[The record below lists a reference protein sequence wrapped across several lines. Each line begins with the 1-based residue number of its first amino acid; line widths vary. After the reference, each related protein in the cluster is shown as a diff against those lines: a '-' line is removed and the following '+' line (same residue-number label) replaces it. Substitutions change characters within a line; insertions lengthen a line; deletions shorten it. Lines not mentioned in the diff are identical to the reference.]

1 MASQW
6 GGYASRAP
14 IRKDY
19 QMSDT
24 QTVTPRARLA
34 FPSLFEARS
43 FKSQPAKFSAV
54 LVFDKAAQ
62 ATAEFQNLKK
72 AASAA
77 AKAKFGD
84 KPPKTMKNPFR
95 SGEEK
100 EGTAGFNDDDVFI
113 TVSSKKQPKVVDR
126 KKVDGVFPQITDE
139 ERLYPGCYVRA
150 SVNAFAYDV
159 DGGKG
164 VSFGLNNVQFLDDG
178 ERIASGG
185 GSKPEGD
192 FDDAE
197 GDNVSGEG
205 AASDIF

>member
-1 MASQW
+1 
-6 GGYASRAP
+6 
-14 IRKDY
+14 
-19 QMSDT
+19 MSDT
-24 QTVTPRARLA
+24 NAVTPRARLA

-43 FKSQPAKFSAV
+43 YKSQPAKFSAV

-62 ATAEFQNLKK
+62 ATAEFQKLKA

-84 KPPKTMKNPFR
+84 KPPKNMKNPFR
-95 SGEEK
+95 PGSDK
-100 EGTAGFNDDDVFI
+100 EGTEGFNDDDIFI

-126 KKVDGVFPQITDE
+126 KKVDGVFPLITDE
-139 ERLYPGCYVRA
+139 DRLYPGCYVRA
-150 SVNAFAYDV
+150 SVNAYAYDV
-159 DGGKG
+159 DGGRG

-185 GSKPEGD
+185 SSRPEGD